1 MTGKTLKYVALL
13 DGQWVA
19 LLGWGSA
26 SLKNSNREKWIGW
39 SLEKKEQRLKYVVNN
54 QRFLILPSI
63 EIKNLASKALAL
75 NT

>member
-1 MTGKTLKYVALL
+1 MTGKTLKYVAVLN
-13 DGQWVA
+13 GQWVA
-19 LLGWGSA
+19 LLGWGA
-26 SLKNSNREKWIGW
+26 AALKNSNREKWIGW